1 MAEEIKSTEQIIS
14 DNNVPATEEAD
25 PNKVQVDIEK
35 LKKTKVHICMPCYGG
50 QLTESTFMSY
60 IRWGNTARQLGIDF
74 TVETLTNESL
84 ISRARNTMV
93 AKFLSNPDSTH
104 LMFID
109 SDIGWEPW
117 HLLLLLHHDKD
128 VIGGMYPL
136 KGLPVKWCVN
146 GIEGGL
152 EEDMGRVQEVSKT
165 GTGFMLIKRHVFEK
179 LVDHPAT
186 IPFINDIGLDPS
198 LNKDMRTFFDTDV
211 REGRYYSEDWTF
223 CENWR
228 DLGGK
233 VWIDKRVLLKHTGTY
248 TYDAVG
254 QQATYAALH
263 AELKDRQPLV
273 LDPELGKIETDTM
286 PAQQAALP
294 PERRSA
300 KVLAKTGGKKK
311 KAS

>member
-1 MAEEIKSTEQIIS
+1 MSETEVENTQDS
-14 DNNVPATEEAD
+14 D
-25 PNKVQVDIEK
+25 PNKVQVNIEE

-50 QLTESTFMSY
+50 QLTESTFMSF
-60 IRWGNTARQLGIDF
+60 IRWSNTARQLGINY

-109 SDIGWEPW
+109 ADIGWEPW
-117 HLLLLLHHDKD
+117 HLLLLLHHNKD

-146 GIEGGL
+146 GIDGGE

-165 GTGFMLIKRHVFEK
+165 GTGFMLIKRDVFAK

-186 IPFINDIGLDPS
+186 IPFINDIGLDPA

-233 VWIDKRVLLKHTGTY
+233 VWIDKRVLLKHTGSY
-248 TYDAVG
+248 TYDHVG
-254 QQATYAALH
+254 QEATYKALH
-263 AELKDRQPLV
+263 AELKDRAPLV
-273 LDPELGKIETDTM
+273 IDPEQGKIEADIM
-286 PAQQAALP
+286 PQQQAALP

>member
-1 MAEEIKSTEQIIS
+1 MAEEIKSTEQIMSETNIAAIE
-14 DNNVPATEEAD
+14 NAD
-25 PNKVQVDIEK
+25 PNKVQVNIEE

-50 QLTESTFMSY
+50 QLTESTFMSF
-60 IRWGNTARQLGIDF
+60 IRWSNTARQLGINY

-109 SDIGWEPW
+109 ADIGWEPW

-146 GIEGGL
+146 GIEGGE

-165 GTGFMLIKRHVFEK
+165 GTGFMCIKRHVFEK

-186 IPFINDIGLDPS
+186 IPFINDIGLPEE

-233 VWIDKRVLLKHTGTY
+233 VWIDKRVMLKHTGTY
-248 TYDAVG
+248 TYDHVG
-254 QQATYAALH
+254 QEATYKALH
-263 AELKDRQPLV
+263 AELKDRAPLV
-273 LDPELGKIETDTM
+273 IDPEQGKIEADIM